1 VSKTSE
7 SKTSSPHL
15 KVILVADE
23 KLKLANLEQAL
34 VSQNHLLVARLENT
48 DFLYKQAQRHQAD
61 VIIIDNSNASKTQF
75 DAISQLAIEAPTPV
89 VMFSMSDDV
98 TNIALAVQ
106 AGVHAYEF
114 DDLNEHKLNSVIHL
128 AKARFVHTQALKDE
142 LQQVKDQLEERKVI
156 EKAKGMIMKSQ
167 GCDEPAAY
175 KALRNLAMDRS
186 QRIFDVAKNVI
197 SVMDLMKT
205 V

>member
-1 VSKTSE
+1 VSKTTVP
-7 SKTSSPHL
+7 KTTSSNL
-15 KVILVADE
+15 NVILVTDE
-23 KLKLANLEQAL
+23 KLKLVNLEQAL
-34 VSQNHLLVARLENT
+34 VSQHYRVVASLDST
-48 DFLYKQAQRHQAD
+48 DALYQQAQVHQAD
-61 VIIIDNSNASKTQF
+61 VIIIDNSNASKTQL
-75 DAISQLAIEAPTPV
+75 DAISQLGIEAPTPV

-98 TNIALAVQ
+98 AYITQAVQ
-106 AGVHAYEF
+106 AGVHACEF
-114 DDLNEHKLNSVIHL
+114 NDLNEDKLSTVIQL
-128 AKARFVHTQALKDE
+128 AKVRFAHTQALKDE

-156 EKAKGMIMKSQ
+156 ERAKGMIMKSQ

-197 SVMDLMKT
+197 SVMDLMKA